1 MIMSEKNSRNAVA
14 SKGVIEKPPCI
25 VDAIIEEKLEEIAIV
40 LCSAAMG
47 KSRLYEEI
55 ITVVDRCL
63 FKAALKNTNNVKSA
77 AAAYLGIN
85 RNTFQSKMV
94 KLGLD
99 SRKESM
105 R

>member
-1 MIMSEKNSRNAVA
+1 MNKISNNAVA
-14 SKGVIEKPPCI
+14 SKGVKEKPPCI
-25 VDAIIEEKLEEIAIV
+25 VDAFVEKKMEEITTV
-40 LCSAAMG
+40 LCSAGMG
-47 KSRLYEEI
+47 KSKLYEEI
-55 ITVVDRCL
+55 ITMVERCL
-63 FKAALKNTNNVKSA
+63 IKTALKNTNNVKSA

-85 RNTFQSKMV
+85 RNTFQNKMI